1 MSAKLNFQRKFSAV
15 LVYGRPPLVF
25 GGMLCAFAVMWTRN
39 PMLYTLGV
47 MLLIISMSFDLIDGW
62 LATRFHLHSTLA
74 HLADRVMDKIVY
86 STIFPL
92 VAVGAMWRLLFTTVA
107 GSKAE
112 LLHAI
117 FVLILCVTVLIRDN
131 FANFMRFFAMRTG
144 PEPEV
149 KEFTRLRTIVA
160 APVGTLLYAHAF
172 FVTGGPHLKIYAWI
186 SCLGNL
192 PLRVLFL
199 IEIIFLIINFGSI
212 AAYCRKYG
220 SYCLDEICDEDE
232 RLRRHI
238 LSFFPNTLTIM
249 NAMMGILA
257 LLFAYQGRI
266 REAYLFLIG
275 AAIFDK
281 LDGALARKLGLTEPV
296 AEKQRLRRISFG
308 GILDDIADAIS
319 FCIVPAWIFYLSL
332 GGVSDPLILQLP
344 VGLVAWLYILLGI
357 SRLVYFTF
365 DRTPIPGFFKGMP
378 TPAAALLVT
387 APLIMFNQTIG
398 EASEWTRY
406 WGVFCFGLMIFAAIM
421 MNLYRVR
428 YLHLGRFMDKHF
440 WFGRLNVMLLII
452 SIFTPYLGYVALIY
466 MVFYVLSPLM
476 TRRFLQNQTE
486 AAEFYGV
493 DTHKN

>member
-1 MSAKLNFQRKFSAV
+1 MSAKLNFQRRFSAL

-25 GGMLCAFAVMWTRN
+25 GGMLCAFAVMWTRS
-39 PMLYTLGV
+39 PILYTIGV
-47 MLLIISMSFDLIDGW
+47 MLLVISMSFDLIDGW

-92 VAVGAMWRLLFTTVA
+92 VAVGAMWRLLFTSVA

-172 FVTGGPHLKIYAWI
+172 FVTGGPDFKIYNWV
-186 SCLGNL
+186 SHLGNL

-249 NAMMGILA
+249 NAMMGLLA
-257 LLFAYQGRI
+257 VLFAYQSRI

-281 LDGALARKLGLTEPV
+281 LDGALARKLGLTEPY
-296 AEKQRLRRISFG
+296 AEKEPSRRISFG

-332 GGVSDPLILQLP
+332 KGVSDPLILQLP
-344 VGLVAWLYILLGI
+344 AGLVAWIYILLGI

-406 WGVFCFGLMIFAAIM
+406 WGVFCFGLM
-421 MNLYRVR
+421 NLYRVR

-440 WFGRLNVMLLII
+440 WFGRLNVMLLIV

-466 MVFYVLSPLM
+466 MIFYVLSPLI
-476 TRRFLQNQTE
+476 TRRLLPNQTE
-486 AAEFYGV
+486 AAEFYGSNAS
-493 DTHKN
+493 KN

>member
-1 MSAKLNFQRKFSAV
+1 MSAKLNFQRRFSAL

-25 GGMLCAFAVMWTRN
+25 GGMLCAFAVMWTRS
-39 PMLYTLGV
+39 PILYTIGV
-47 MLLIISMSFDLIDGW
+47 MLLVISMSFDLIDGW

-92 VAVGAMWRLLFTTVA
+92 VAVGAMWRLLLTSVA

-172 FVTGGPHLKIYAWI
+172 FVTGGPDFKIYNWV
-186 SCLGNL
+186 SHLGNL

-249 NAMMGILA
+249 NAMMGLLA
-257 LLFAYQGRI
+257 VLFAYQSRI

-281 LDGALARKLGLTEPV
+281 LDGALARKLGLTEPY
-296 AEKQRLRRISFG
+296 AEKEPSRRISFG

-332 GGVSDPLILQLP
+332 KGVSDPLILQLP
-344 VGLVAWLYILLGI
+344 AGLVAWIYILLGI

-440 WFGRLNVMLLII
+440 WFGRLNVMLLIV

-466 MVFYVLSPLM
+466 MIFYVLSPLI
-476 TRRFLQNQTE
+476 TRRLLPNQTE
-486 AAEFYGV
+486 AAEFYGSNAS
-493 DTHKN
+493 KN

>member
-1 MSAKLNFQRKFSAV
+1 MRGKLNFQRKFSAL

-39 PMLYTLGV
+39 PMIYTLGV

-62 LATRFHLHSTLA
+62 LATRFQLHSTLA

-92 VAVGAMWRLLFTTVA
+92 VAVGAMWRLLFTSVA
-107 GSKAE
+107 GTKAE

-172 FVTGGPHLKIYAWI
+172 FVTGGPNLKIYAWI
-186 SCLGNL
+186 SRLGNL

-232 RLRRHI
+232 RLRRNI

-257 LLFAYQGRI
+257 VLFAYQNRI

-296 AEKQRLRRISFG
+296 AEKEQTRRITFG

-319 FCIVPAWIFYLSL
+319 FCMVPAWIFYLSMSR
-332 GGVSDPLILQLP
+332 VSDPLIQQLP
-344 VGLVAWLYILLGI
+344 VEMVALLYILLGI
-357 SRLVYFTF
+357 ARLIYFTF
-365 DRTPIPGFFKGMP
+365 DRSPIPGFFKGMP

-387 APLIMFNQTIG
+387 APLIMFNQAVG
-398 EASEWTRY
+398 ESLEWTRY
-406 WGVFCFGLMIFAAIM
+406 WGVFSFGLMLFAAVM

-452 SIFTPYLGYVALIY
+452 SIFTPYLGYVALTY
-466 MVFYVLSPLM
+466 MFFYVFSPLI
-476 TRRFLQNQTE
+476 TRRLLPKQSGT
-486 AAEFYGV
+486 AEF
-493 DTHKN
+493 

>member
-1 MSAKLNFQRKFSAV
+1 MRGKLNFQRKFSAL

-39 PMLYTLGV
+39 PMIYTLGV

-62 LATRFHLHSTLA
+62 LATRFQLHSTLA

-92 VAVGAMWRLLFTTVA
+92 VAVGAMWRLLFTSVA
-107 GSKAE
+107 GTKAE

-172 FVTGGPHLKIYAWI
+172 FVTGGPNLKIYAWI
-186 SCLGNL
+186 SRLGNL

-232 RLRRHI
+232 RLRRNI

-257 LLFAYQGRI
+257 VLFAYQNRI

-296 AEKQRLRRISFG
+296 AEKEQTRRITFG

-319 FCIVPAWIFYLSL
+319 FCMVPAWIFYLSMSR
-332 GGVSDPLILQLP
+332 VSDPLIQKLP
-344 VGLVAWLYILLGI
+344 VEMVALLYILLGI
-357 SRLVYFTF
+357 ARLIYFTF
-365 DRTPIPGFFKGMP
+365 DRSPIPGFFKGMP

-387 APLIMFNQTIG
+387 APLIMFNQAVG
-398 EASEWTRY
+398 ESLEWTRY
-406 WGVFCFGLMIFAAIM
+406 WGVFCFGLMLFAAVM

-452 SIFTPYLGYVALIY
+452 SIFTPYLGYVALTY
-466 MVFYVLSPLM
+466 MFFYVFSPLI
-476 TRRFLQNQTE
+476 TRRLLPKQSGT
-486 AAEFYGV
+486 AEF
-493 DTHKN
+493 

>member
-1 MSAKLNFQRKFSAV
+1 MVGKLNFQRKFSAL

-92 VAVGAMWRLLFTTVA
+92 VAVGAMWRLLFTSVA
-107 GSKAE
+107 GTKAE
-112 LLHAI
+112 LLHGI

-172 FVTGGPHLKIYAWI
+172 FVAGGPDFKIYDWI
-186 SCLGNL
+186 SRLGNL

-232 RLRRHI
+232 RLRRSI

-249 NAMMGILA
+249 NAMMGLLA
-257 LLFAYQGRI
+257 VLFAYQNRI

-281 LDGALARKLGLTEPV
+281 LDGALARKLGLTEPF
-296 AEKQRLRRISFG
+296 AEKERSPRISFG
-308 GILDDIADAIS
+308 GILDDIADAVS
-319 FCIVPAWIFYLSL
+319 FCIVPSWIFYLSL
-332 GGVSDPLILQLP
+332 DGVSDPLIRQLP
-344 VGLVAWLYILLGI
+344 VGLVALLYTLLGI
-357 SRLVYFTF
+357 SRLIYFTF

-387 APLIMFNQTIG
+387 APLIMFNQTLG
-398 EASEWTRY
+398 EAPEWTRY

-440 WFGRLNVMLLII
+440 WFGRLNMMLLII

-466 MVFYVLSPLM
+466 MFFYVLSPLI
-476 TRRFLQNQTE
+476 TRRFLLKQTKS
-486 AAEFYGV
+486 AEFYGI
-493 DTHKN
+493 DAPKN

>member
-1 MSAKLNFQRKFSAV
+1 MRGKLNFQRKFSAL

-39 PMLYTLGV
+39 PMIYTLGV

-62 LATRFHLHSTLA
+62 LATRFQLHSTLA

-92 VAVGAMWRLLFTTVA
+92 VAVGAMWRLLFTSVA
-107 GSKAE
+107 GTKAE

-172 FVTGGPHLKIYAWI
+172 FVTGGPNFKIYAWI
-186 SCLGNL
+186 SHLGNL

-232 RLRRHI
+232 RLRRNI

-257 LLFAYQGRI
+257 VLFAYQNRI

-296 AEKQRLRRISFG
+296 AEKEQTRRITFG

-319 FCIVPAWIFYLSL
+319 FCMVPAWIFYLSMSR
-332 GGVSDPLILQLP
+332 VSDPLIQKLP
-344 VGLVAWLYILLGI
+344 VEMVALLYILLGI
-357 SRLVYFTF
+357 ARLIYFTF
-365 DRTPIPGFFKGMP
+365 DRSPIPGFFKGMP

-387 APLIMFNQTIG
+387 APLIMFNQAVG
-398 EASEWTRY
+398 ESLEWTRY
-406 WGVFCFGLMIFAAIM
+406 WGVFSFGLMLFAAVM

-452 SIFTPYLGYVALIY
+452 SIFTPYLGYVALTY
-466 MVFYVLSPLM
+466 MFFYVFSPLI
-476 TRRFLQNQTE
+476 TRRLLPKQSGT
-486 AAEFYGV
+486 AEF
-493 DTHKN
+493 

>member
-1 MSAKLNFQRKFSAV
+1 MRGKLNFQRKFSAL

-39 PMLYTLGV
+39 PMIYTLGV

-62 LATRFHLHSTLA
+62 LATRFQLHSTLA

-92 VAVGAMWRLLFTTVA
+92 VAVGAMWRLLFTSVA
-107 GSKAE
+107 GTKAE

-172 FVTGGPHLKIYAWI
+172 FVTGGPNLKIYAWI
-186 SCLGNL
+186 SRLGNL

-232 RLRRHI
+232 RLRRNI

-257 LLFAYQGRI
+257 VLFAYQNRI

-296 AEKQRLRRISFG
+296 AEKEQTRRITFG

-319 FCIVPAWIFYLSL
+319 FCMVPAWIFYLSMSR
-332 GGVSDPLILQLP
+332 VSDPLIQKLP
-344 VGLVAWLYILLGI
+344 VEMVALLYILLGI
-357 SRLVYFTF
+357 ARLIYFTF
-365 DRTPIPGFFKGMP
+365 DRSPIPGFFKGMP

-387 APLIMFNQTIG
+387 APLIMFNQAVG
-398 EASEWTRY
+398 ESFEWTRY
-406 WGVFCFGLMIFAAIM
+406 WGVFSFGLMLFAAVM

-452 SIFTPYLGYVALIY
+452 SIFTPYLGYVALTY
-466 MVFYVLSPLM
+466 MFFYVFSPLI
-476 TRRFLQNQTE
+476 TRRLLPKQSGT
-486 AAEFYGV
+486 AEF
-493 DTHKN
+493 

>member
-1 MSAKLNFQRKFSAV
+1 MSAKLNFQRKFSAL

-25 GGMLCAFAVMWTRN
+25 GGMLCAFAVMWTRS
-39 PMLYTLGV
+39 PLIYTLGV

-62 LATRFHLHSTLA
+62 LATRFQLHSTLA

-92 VAVGAMWRLLFTTVA
+92 VAVGAMWRLLFTSVA

-131 FANFMRFFAMRTG
+131 FANFMRYFAMRTG

-172 FVTGGPHLKIYAWI
+172 FVTGGPDFKLYNWI
-186 SCLGNL
+186 SHLGNL

-249 NAMMGILA
+249 NAMMGLLA
-257 LLFAYQGRI
+257 VMFAYQGRI

-281 LDGALARKLGLTEPV
+281 LDGALARKLGLTAPF
-296 AEKQRLRRISFG
+296 AEKEPSRRISFG
-308 GILDDIADAIS
+308 GILDDVADAVS

-332 GGVSDPLILQLP
+332 KGVSDPLILQLP

-398 EASEWTRY
+398 EASEWIRY
-406 WGVFCFGLMIFAAIM
+406 WGVFCFGLMVFAAIM

-452 SIFTPYLGYVALIY
+452 SIFTPYLGYVALFY
-466 MVFYVLSPLM
+466 MIFYVLSPLI
-476 TRRFLQNQTE
+476 TGRLLPKQTE
-486 AAEFYGV
+486 TDELYGI
-493 DTHKN
+493 DASK

>member
-1 MSAKLNFQRKFSAV
+1 MRGKLNFQRKFSAL

-39 PMLYTLGV
+39 PMIYTLGV

-62 LATRFHLHSTLA
+62 LATRFQLHSTLA

-92 VAVGAMWRLLFTTVA
+92 VAVGAMWRLLFTSVA
-107 GSKAE
+107 GTKAE

-172 FVTGGPHLKIYAWI
+172 FVTGGPNLKIYAWI
-186 SCLGNL
+186 SRLGNL

-232 RLRRHI
+232 RLRRNI

-257 LLFAYQGRI
+257 VLFAYQNRI

-296 AEKQRLRRISFG
+296 AEKEQTRRITFG

-319 FCIVPAWIFYLSL
+319 FCMVPAWIFYLSMSR
-332 GGVSDPLILQLP
+332 VSDPLIQKLP
-344 VGLVAWLYILLGI
+344 VEMVALLYILLGI
-357 SRLVYFTF
+357 ARLIYFTF
-365 DRTPIPGFFKGMP
+365 DRSPIPGFFKGMP

-387 APLIMFNQTIG
+387 APLIMFNQAVG
-398 EASEWTRY
+398 QSLEWTRY
-406 WGVFCFGLMIFAAIM
+406 WGVFCFGLMLFAAVM

-452 SIFTPYLGYVALIY
+452 SIFTPYLGYVALTY
-466 MVFYVLSPLM
+466 MFFYVFSPLI
-476 TRRFLQNQTE
+476 TRRLLPKQSGT
-486 AAEFYGV
+486 AEF
-493 DTHKN
+493 

>member
-1 MSAKLNFQRKFSAV
+1 MAGKLNFQRKFSAL

-25 GGMLCAFAVMWTRN
+25 GGMLCAFAVMWNRN

-92 VAVGAMWRLLFTTVA
+92 VAVGAMWRLLFTSVA
-107 GSKAE
+107 GTKAE
-112 LLHAI
+112 LLHGI

-131 FANFMRFFAMRTG
+131 FANFIRFFAKRTG

-172 FVTGGPHLKIYAWI
+172 FVTGGPDFKIYDWI
-186 SCLGNL
+186 SWLGNM
-192 PLRVLFL
+192 PLRILFL

-232 RLRRHI
+232 RLRRSI

-249 NAMMGILA
+249 NAMMGLLA
-257 LLFAYQGRI
+257 VLFAYQSRI

-281 LDGALARKLGLTEPV
+281 LDGALARKLGLTEPFS
-296 AEKQRLRRISFG
+296 EKERSSRISFG
-308 GILDDIADAIS
+308 GILDDIADAVS

-332 GGVSDPLILQLP
+332 DGVSDPLIRQLP
-344 VGLVAWLYILLGI
+344 VGLVALLYTLLGI
-357 SRLVYFTF
+357 SRLIYFTF

-398 EASEWTRY
+398 QAPEWTRY

-428 YLHLGRFMDKHF
+428 YLHLGRFMDEHF
-440 WFGRLNVMLLII
+440 WFGRLNMMLLII

-466 MVFYVLSPLM
+466 MFFYVLSPLI
-476 TRRFLQNQTE
+476 TRRFLLKPAKTD
-486 AAEFYGV
+486 EFYGI
-493 DTHKN
+493 DAPEN

>member
-1 MSAKLNFQRKFSAV
+1 MRGKLNFQRKFSAL

-39 PMLYTLGV
+39 PMIYTLGV

-62 LATRFHLHSTLA
+62 LATRFQLHSTLA

-92 VAVGAMWRLLFTTVA
+92 VAVGAMWRLLFTSVA
-107 GSKAE
+107 GTKAE
-112 LLHAI
+112 LLHGI

-172 FVTGGPHLKIYAWI
+172 FVTGGPNLKIYAWI
-186 SCLGNL
+186 SRLGNL

-232 RLRRHI
+232 RLRRNI

-257 LLFAYQGRI
+257 VLFAYQNRI

-296 AEKQRLRRISFG
+296 AEKEQTRRITFG

-319 FCIVPAWIFYLSL
+319 FCMVPAWIFYLSMSR
-332 GGVSDPLILQLP
+332 VSDPLIQKLP
-344 VGLVAWLYILLGI
+344 VEMVALLYILLGI
-357 SRLVYFTF
+357 ARLIYFTF
-365 DRTPIPGFFKGMP
+365 DRSPIPGFFKGMP

-387 APLIMFNQTIG
+387 APLIMFNQAVG
-398 EASEWTRY
+398 ESLEWTRY
-406 WGVFCFGLMIFAAIM
+406 WGVFSFGLMLFAAVM

-452 SIFTPYLGYVALIY
+452 SIFTPYLGYVALTY
-466 MVFYVLSPLM
+466 MFFYVFSPLI
-476 TRRFLQNQTE
+476 TRRLLPKQSGT
-486 AAEFYGV
+486 AEF
-493 DTHKN
+493 